1 MRRASATHTEQRAE
15 LALKKLTFAI
25 VDDHEY
31 IAHARFRIT
40 LKPFILCLYL
50 YTISKDIF
58 KGYTLYFILYIL
70 LAHGMCHGKLE
81 QNQTLYM
88 CREIAKD

>member
-1 MRRASATHTEQRAE
+1 MRLFKLAYDVIEKMRRASATHTEQRAE
-15 LALKKLTFAI
+15 LALKKLTI

-58 KGYTLYFILYIL
+58 KDYMLYFIYI
-70 LAHGMCHGKLE
+70 GNK
-81 QNQTLYM
+81 TSY
-88 CREIAKD
+88 